1 MNQKKECKLQDY
13 DDFDQSIKVLEQ
25 GISATKYNYSNRK
38 SREILIKI
46 SKDHSGLQYRT
57 KNPIMFEIWKDI
69 KFTDLNGL
77 LYGGVSMTFKA

>member
-1 MNQKKECKLQDY
+1 MIQRREFKLQDY
-13 DDFDQSIKVLEQ
+13 DDFDQSIKVLER
-25 GISATKYNYSNRK
+25 GISATKYNYSNRQ

-46 SKDHSGLQYRT
+46 SNDQSGLQYRS
-57 KNPIMFEIWKDI
+57 KNPVMFEFWKDI